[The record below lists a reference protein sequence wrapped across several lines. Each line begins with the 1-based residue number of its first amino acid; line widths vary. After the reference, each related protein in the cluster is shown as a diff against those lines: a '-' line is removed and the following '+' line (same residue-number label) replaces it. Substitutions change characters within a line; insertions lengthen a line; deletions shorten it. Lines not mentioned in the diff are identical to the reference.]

1 MYSIYVL
8 NNIYYSFAFEP
19 TQLPPSFS
27 AQAEN
32 IHVPQSAV
40 AGGPIEK
47 SSSTYDSL
55 CVNSIIVSLLFIKTF
70 ES

>member
-1 MYSIYVL
+1 VARRFSTDTSPPL
-8 NNIYYSFAFEP
+8 P
-19 TQLPPSFS
+19 QLPPSFS

-32 IHVPQSAV
+32 IHVSQSAV